1 MSSSDMPSSWSDPSY
16 VSTVVGVLATGA
28 LVFYAAL
35 TQSGLTVEEVAFVLL
50 SVTLPATIA
59 YETARRWL

>member
-1 MSSSDMPSSWSDPSY
+1 MSSSNMPSSWSDPRY
-16 VSTVVGVLATGA
+16 VSTVVGVLATGV

-35 TQSGLTVEEVAFVLL
+35 TQSGLVVEEVVFVLL

-59 YETARRWL
+59 YEVARRWS